1 MHSDCSIDQLF
12 CLTLLLLEPAY
23 SLRHNNIEIRPI
35 SNCAVSSKGSSERK
49 RLEAL
54 ILHEKLEIIKLS
66 KEGMSKA

>member
-1 MHSDCSIDQLF
+1 MRPATNWLFPQLSS
-12 CLTLLLLEPAY
+12 LSQTPR